1 MIILCVKTHLCL
13 EHDDGLL
20 CSSTLLVYA
29 HLESSYLNGNLAF
42 HSIGALGHFL
52 LRKITSNA
60 KGTAFLVW
68 LVNVSQRVI
77 L

>member
-1 MIILCVKTHLCL
+1 MSACLCL

-29 HLESSYLNGNLAF
+29 HLEFSHLNGNLAF
-42 HSIGALGHFL
+42 HSTEALGHFL
-52 LRKITSNA
+52 LKEMTSNA
-60 KGTAFLVW
+60 KGKAFLVW
-68 LVNVSQRVI
+68 LLNVSQRVV